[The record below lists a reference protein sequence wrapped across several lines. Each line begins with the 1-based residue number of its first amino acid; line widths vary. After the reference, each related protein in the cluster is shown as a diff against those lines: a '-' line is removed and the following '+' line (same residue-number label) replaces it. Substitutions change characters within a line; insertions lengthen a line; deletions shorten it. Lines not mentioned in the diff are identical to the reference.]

1 MAWDWDFLSVFSTCV
16 EVILNCVFF
25 IFIINSILHIRG
37 GDPSGDRSWLGPYA
51 CSLQVWSFNKKSD

>member
-37 GDPSGDRSWLGPYA
+37 GDPNRYGRSLWVIKYSPHT
-51 CSLQVWSFNKKSD
+51 WM